1 MRRWRWGQRRWTK
14 KRLRVISC
22 FFLPWS
28 CHGVESAIHSK
39 ITMDISYDIV
49 PTPRDR
55 KRIQDLMMLP
65 MTFVGKNEGT
75 KSDVT
80 KISSSPS
87 VSLSTPRDDPRA
99 SLDIWEDTPRCPS
112 DAQDVPMTP
121 VTSTSCP
128 AMSWGLLVT
137 DPATP
142 AAAFFLL

>member
-1 MRRWRWGQRRWTK
+1 VKSQCE
-14 KRLRVISC
+14 LS
-22 FFLPWS
+22 
-28 CHGVESAIHSK
+28 
-39 ITMDISYDIV
+39 
-49 PTPRDR
+49 
-55 KRIQDLMMLP
+55 RIQRPAYFNRWINLRETFHQCHPTQRKLHLSTML
-65 MTFVGKNEGT
+65 VGKNEGT

-142 AAAFFLL
+142 AAAFFLLLFAPPPPLWKPPFFGHHPFV